1 MLSYF
6 KSKEF
11 FLSLLGVIV
20 AGILMYLFIFYVFL
34 PSYTHHGSSAIVP
47 DVNKL
52 PYKEAMDKLS
62 DADLDYEVR
71 DSIYLP
77 NVAPQSVV
85 KQYPLPASTVKP
97 GRTVF
102 LTLNKTVP
110 PMVKMPKVV
119 DLSVYQAK
127 ARLESWK
134 LQVEDIR
141 KVPDIAK
148 NVVLRTLYKGKE
160 IKTGTEI
167 PQGTG
172 IVLIIGEGLKES
184 FVEVPNVIGMSYSDA
199 LQALSEVGLNINPV
213 YDKSNGDGRIYDQ
226 YPKPEGDSVKEGW
239 PVDIFIR
246 GTAPEGVE
254 APLEEGQEIE
264 KD

>member
-11 FLSLLGVIV
+11 FISLFGVIV
-20 AGILMYLFIFYVFL
+20 AGVLAYLFIFYVFL
-34 PSYTHHGSSAIVP
+34 PSYTQHGASAVVP

-134 LQVEDIR
+134 LQVEDIK

-148 NVVLRTLYKGKE
+148 NVVLRTLWKGKE

-172 IVLIIGEGLKES
+172 IVLVIGEGLKEN
-184 FVEVPNVIGMSYSDA
+184 FVQVPNVIGLSYNDA
-199 LQALSEVGLNINPV
+199 LQALSEAGLNINPV
-213 YDKSNGDGRIYDQ
+213 YDNSSGDGRIYDQ

-246 GTAPEGVE
+246 GKALEGVE